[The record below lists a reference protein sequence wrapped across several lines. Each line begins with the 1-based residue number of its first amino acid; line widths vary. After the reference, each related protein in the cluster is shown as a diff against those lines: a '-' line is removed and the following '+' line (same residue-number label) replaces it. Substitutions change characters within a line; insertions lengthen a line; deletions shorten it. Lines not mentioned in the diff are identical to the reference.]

1 MIVWRRRRA
10 ERMERGGRG
19 GWEGGSESRREDGKA
34 SWEPNAP
41 HGASAQC
48 DVADGNDTKGGLECL
63 G

>member
-1 MIVWRRRRA
+1 
-10 ERMERGGRG
+10 MEEEEEGRGGGEGARG
-19 GWEGGSESRREDGKA
+19 GWEGGSESRSEDGKA